1 MNDDLRNRDP
11 RLGDEPDEWSRMV
24 AAFRSAAPRGGAP
37 PWLEQRVMA
46 EIESLPERG
55 LVARVA
61 AWLVRPA
68 PIRVSPLVAAGAA
81 ALLAIVL
88 IVPDRVP
95 GSDGADGGGPAN
107 ASVTPTES
115 VVYVQFMLDAPGAS
129 SVSVAGDFSEWEPS
143 FTLEDVDGDGVWTGR
158 IPVQP
163 GVHTYMF
170 LIDGTEWRTDPRA
183 DRYRDDGFGN
193 RNAVLAVASGA

>member
-1 MNDDLRNRDP
+1 
-11 RLGDEPDEWSRMV
+11 
-24 AAFRSAAPRGGAP
+24 
-37 PWLEQRVMA
+37 MA

-55 LVARVA
+55 LVARIA
-61 AWLVRPA
+61 TWLVRPA

-88 IVPDRVP
+88 IVPDRMP

-115 VVYVQFMLDAPGAS
+115 VVYVQLMLDAPGAS

-158 IPVQP
+158 IPVRP

-193 RNAVLAVASGA
+193 RNAVLAVGSGA

>member
-1 MNDDLRNRDP
+1 MNDDLRDRDP

-55 LVARVA
+55 LVARIA
-61 AWLVRPA
+61 TWLVRPA

-88 IVPDRVP
+88 IVPDRMP

-115 VVYVQFMLDAPGAS
+115 VVYVQLMLDAPGAS

-158 IPVQP
+158 IPVRP

-193 RNAVLAVASGA
+193 RNAVLAVGSGA

>member
-1 MNDDLRNRDP
+1 MNDDLRDRDP
-11 RLGDEPDEWSRMV
+11 RRDDEPDDWSRMV

-46 EIESLPERG
+46 EVESLPERG

-68 PIRVSPLVAAGAA
+68 PIRVSPLAAAGAA

-88 IVPDRVP
+88 IVPARMP
-95 GSDGADGGGPAN
+95 GSDGADGSGPAN
-107 ASVTPTES
+107 ASVNPTES

-158 IPVQP
+158 VPVQP

>member
-158 IPVQP
+158 IPVRP

-193 RNAVLAVASGA
+193 RNAVLAVASGV

>member
-11 RLGDEPDEWSRMV
+11 RLDDEPDEWSRMV

-158 IPVQP
+158 IPVRP

-193 RNAVLAVASGA
+193 RNAVLAVASGV